1 MMFLIMAFVFIVYLL
16 LSVAVILF
24 AVKRAKASGR
34 RPWLWGGIAAL
45 VMYNV
50 VFWDWIPTVLVHKY
64 YCETE
69 AGFWVYKT
77 VDEWKAEN
85 PGVMERVQGVAPKIE
100 RTEYGDR
107 QMLNRRFAM
116 EIYRNTP
123 VPFLSTEIAE
133 RVVVD
138 LETKAILAKSIEV
151 GSGYGSLSL
160 GKGGMKSLKFWLF
173 QKPCINYEIWGMT
186 KQILMGKG

>member
-24 AVKRAKASGR
+24 AVKRAKASER

-77 VDEWKAEN
+77 VDEWRAEN

-100 RTEYGDR
+100 
-107 QMLNRRFAM
+107 LW
-116 EIYRNTP
+116 
-123 VPFLSTEIAE
+123 V
-133 RVVVD
+133 
-138 LETKAILAKSIEV
+138 
-151 GSGYGSLSL
+151 
-160 GKGGMKSLKFWLF
+160 
-173 QKPCINYEIWGMT
+173 
-186 KQILMGKG
+186 